1 MVYSSRLFICTVIAP
16 VKAIDDIKPS
26 QIPTPKQGYQL
37 EALDDEL
44 FLYDIGNTQ
53 AIHLNSAS
61 ALVWQLCDG
70 HRNIQDINTL
80 LQDAY
85 PDKRDQITQD
95 LYDSLSAFLAQGMI
109 QLA

>member
-1 MVYSSRLFICTVIAP
+1 M
-16 VKAIDDIKPS
+16 KAINGINPS

-53 AIHLNSAS
+53 AIHLNSAA

-70 HRNIQDINTL
+70 QRDIQEINAL
-80 LQDAY
+80 LQEAY
-85 PDKRDQITQD
+85 PDKRDQIMQD

-109 QLA
+109 QLV